1 MLYSSADNFDYEQL
15 PEWREHRKPNGSWLP
30 KPNHPQCSK
39 ASGRRPPSSGEMLL
53 LLFAMILLTLAAVYL
68 YLAYQL
74 GMTSVNAAI
83 LLVVRGT

>member
-1 MLYSSADNFDYEQL
+1 MEAGFLNPIIHSAAKHPDVD
-15 PEWREHRKPNGSWLP
+15 HRP
-30 KPNHPQCSK
+30 
-39 ASGRRPPSSGEMLL
+39 AGEMLL